1 MNFFRTIF
9 QSITRRPYV
18 MESAENY
25 LYYSHE
31 KLLNLIQQVGDEDA
45 AVQEYL
51 RNVKYAPIQDFEQ
64 GEIFGRGIM

>member
-1 MNFFRTIF
+1 MNFFRTIY
-9 QSITRRPYV
+9 QNITRRSYV

-31 KLLNLIQQVGDEDA
+31 KLLNLIQQTGDEDI

-51 RNVKYAPIQDFEQ
+51 KNVKYAPIQDFEK
-64 GEIFGRGIM
+64 GGSPT

>member
-1 MNFFRTIF
+1 
-9 QSITRRPYV
+9 

-31 KLLNLIQQVGDEDA
+31 KLLNLIQQIGDEDT

-51 RNVKYAPIQDFEQ
+51 RNVKYAPIQDFTQ
-64 GEIFGRGIM
+64 GKVSCKVNK